1 MFDYIELTEGY
12 SIYEINV
19 LPEWENHSISQ
30 LSIRTKYQIS
40 ILGIKKEGKMK
51 LMPSADYVLK
61 SGDHLLVIGEKKNVH
76 YLLKRM

>member
-1 MFDYIELTEGY
+1 M
-12 SIYEINV
+12 

-40 ILGIKKEGKMK
+40 ILGVKREGNMK

-61 SGDHLLVIGEKKNVH
+61 HGEHLLVIGEKKNVQ